1 MLKEQKTTF
10 VLLAQNV
17 PGEVCDGEALAAVGD
32 SDGELLVTVS
42 TVSPHTADHVHHLLL
57 LRSGPGQRTLHRLR
71 VGGDAGEV
79 VLGRDGDHVVVGGPD
94 EVHDVTS
101 RVKIKYWVYCSQT
114 S

>member
-17 PGEVCDGEALAAVGD
+17 PGEVVEVVDGEALAAVGD

-42 TVSPHTADHVHHLLL
+42 TVSPHATDHVHHLLL
-57 LRSGPGQRTLHRLR
+57 LRGGPGKGTLHGLR

-101 RVKIKYWVYCSQT
+101 TVKIKYWV
-114 S
+114 